1 MYCHNCGAQLKDG
14 AKFCTECGA
23 NLMGEY
29 SADTAKHVRV
39 NVKQSRGTEQE
50 SYKSEPR
57 EKRKTHR
64 FFWFVVLLC
73 IAALAVIYLSPVTRN
88 LYFYSGYQV
97 FSEGSLSVEEESK
110 VRKLFEGTC
119 LFFEKQ
125 EDDYIIADLETGNG
139 WSLSDLKEA
148 GNGSTEV
155 EIKLTGDSA
164 AVYISDTGNSETLK
178 LSYSL
183 PTFRQRVYF
192 LMKYYFGA

>member
-1 MYCHNCGAQLKDG
+1 M
-14 AKFCTECGA
+14 
-23 NLMGEY
+23 
-29 SADTAKHVRV
+29 
-39 NVKQSRGTEQE
+39 
-50 SYKSEPR
+50 
-57 EKRKTHR
+57 
-64 FFWFVVLLC
+64 
-73 IAALAVIYLSPVTRN
+73 
-88 LYFYSGYQV
+88 
-97 FSEGSLSVEEESK
+97 SVEEESK